1 MKVYLDTSA
10 IYALISKS
18 DRYHG
23 EAASTYKMLLDS
35 NLELWINSFVL
46 EEVVNLIW
54 YRMGKGLAITTARWL
69 LDEMNVRWLGED
81 EVREVLDEAAEAPAE
96 NRLSLVD
103 WSLVRLASQENAQVF
118 TFDEKIRSASIRVLP

>member
-35 NLELWINSFVL
+35 NLVL